1 MLKRGTRSAWGAP
14 AVATGDWAASRK
26 AAPAVSA
33 RLLDIGLRFGVPVVI
48 PEPAKPTKW
57 LLHLGPG
64 TLTLITGPSGSGK
77 SQMLAAIA
85 QQFPAARWIQ
95 NTPFP
100 SDVAVVDGVAP
111 TRPLQQALG
120 ILTACGLG
128 EPMLW
133 IRPFTQ
139 FSEGERF
146 RARLARAISLSSSVH
161 HANDEVLGPD
171 PDLDDAGENEN
182 SGVRHH
188 GPTAPLLCDEFGAL
202 LHTRLAKATA
212 FNLRKLVSRERLAL
226 VVATSRQDLHEDL
239 SPDTTVR
246 LGGCEPRIEHARN
259 NESRR
264 EPSFARQLRI
274 QRGTLA
280 EYVALSSMHYRCRG
294 QVGFVDKVFVCREGS
309 DGPLLGVVVYAHP
322 ALELKLRNDAT
333 QQRFSKDPRQLNRE
347 LRLLKRLIIH
357 PDIRGCGI
365 GHWLVR
371 RTLPMVGT
379 RFVECLSAM
388 GAVNPVFEK
397 AGMQRIGVCE
407 APASRNVALDQ
418 LRAAGADPL
427 GADFT
432 SQVCRRPAVRRIVA
446 RCVLNWYRGISA
458 NSDQKVASQTPTD
471 LARTFRQLIGSQPVY
486 YLWAADEAGWDL
498 IRRNTEPSY
507 GAAGTGTRAPAPAP
521 HLPSRRRGR
530 MSN

>member
-1 MLKRGTRSAWGAP
+1 MLKTGKRSAPG
-14 AVATGDWAASRK
+14 AVAVETDHWAASHR

-33 RLLDIGLRFGVPVVI
+33 RLLDIGLRFGVPLVI
-48 PEPAKPTKW
+48 PEQPTPTEW
-57 LLHLGPG
+57 LLSLRPG

-85 QQFPAARWIQ
+85 RRCPTARFIQ

-111 TRPLQQALG
+111 ARPLEQALG
-120 ILTACGLG
+120 ILTACGLS

-139 FSEGERF
+139 LSEGERF
-146 RARLARAISLSSSVH
+146 RARLARAISLSSSMRH
-161 HANDEVLGPD
+161 TGDEVPDPD
-171 PDLDDAGENEN
+171 PDLDDSDGNEHV
-182 SGVRHH
+182 GVCHP
-188 GPTAPLLCDEFGAL
+188 GSPSPLLCDEFGAF

-226 VVATSRQDLHEDL
+226 VVATSRQDLEEDL
-239 SPDTTVR
+239 CPDITVR
-246 LGGCEPRIEHARN
+246 LGECERQIEHARKKGMPPAFAYA
-259 NESRR
+259 RR
-264 EPSFARQLRI
+264 LRI

-280 EYVALSSMHYRCRG
+280 DYESLSSMHYRRRG

-322 ALELKLRNDAT
+322 SLELKLRNEVT
-333 QQRFSKDPRQLNRE
+333 HQRFSKDARQLNRE

-371 RTLPMVGT
+371 RTLPLVGT

-397 AGMQRIGVCE
+397 SGMQRIGVCE
-407 APASRNVALDQ
+407 PPTSRTAALDE
-418 LRAAGADPL
+418 LRSAGADPL
-427 GADFT
+427 GADFAA
-432 SQVCRRPAVRRIVA
+432 QVCRRPAIRRIVA
-446 RCVLNWYRGISA
+446 RCVLHWYRGISA

-486 YLWAADEAGWDL
+486 YLWAADEVGWDL
-498 IRRNTEPSY
+498 IRQATEPSY
-507 GAAGTGTRAPAPAP
+507 GAAGAGTRAPAPAP
-521 HLPSRRRGR
+521 HLPKRRRER